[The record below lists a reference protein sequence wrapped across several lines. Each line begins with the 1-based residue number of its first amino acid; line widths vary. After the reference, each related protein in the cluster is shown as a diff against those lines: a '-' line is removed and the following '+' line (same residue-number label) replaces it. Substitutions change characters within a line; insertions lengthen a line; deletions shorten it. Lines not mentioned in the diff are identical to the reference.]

1 MDNFWFDFMDNQTL
15 FDKVF
20 DFVSNKVGKDSPKM
34 AEQLSKLMERKV
46 DLLPVSSSFLFP
58 LELSFLG
65 WFFQRRGS
73 GHITIQRK
81 DNQPKPYL
89 PRKYL
94 SLFSLSSFSFLWAL
108 NFPLLSS
115 AYSKRAAI

>member
-65 WFFQRRGS
+65 
-73 GHITIQRK
+73 
-81 DNQPKPYL
+81 
-89 PRKYL
+89 
-94 SLFSLSSFSFLWAL
+94 
-108 NFPLLSS
+108 
-115 AYSKRAAI
+115 